1 MKIAITSSAE
11 TLADPIDV
19 HFGRAHTFIL
29 ADTETGQGVAHD
41 NAQNLNAAQG
51 AGIQSGE
58 TVARLGAE
66 AVITGSV
73 GPKAF
78 RTLQAAG
85 IKIYLVKTVC
95 PGTEALRLF
104 KEGELAELTS
114 PNSEGHI
121 V

>member
-1 MKIAITSSAE
+1 MKIALTSTSE

-19 HFGRAHTFIL
+19 HFGRTRFFIL
-29 ADTETGQGVAHD
+29 ADTETGEGIAHD
-41 NAQNLNAAQG
+41 NEQNLNAAQG

-104 KEGELAELTS
+104 KEGELDELTA
-114 PNSEGHI
+114 PNSAGH
-121 V
+121 VV